1 MLQPQRIQGIDNTI
15 TTAWVDQFSVA
26 DRPVAEDLLD
36 IIRFVNADELSL
48 GLKNLIL
55 ANVPQDEG
63 AALFVEQHPK
73 IYDGQPVPFYKVPRR
88 KKNRRSEGAAPP
100 PVRTERHF
108 KHETGSEGLIATILT
123 GLSRA
128 EATRFTLH
136 PTMREWRESR
146 PKHFLIVSDFIGSGN
161 RVLKMLEAAWRV
173 PTLRSWWS
181 NKTIRFTICAYSGT
195 EEGIQAIEAHPS
207 KPTVRLVMGCPRI
220 QDQPAESRKRLIDL
234 CKRYCKVRPTGDF
247 TALGYGDSGGLLAF
261 DHGAPNNMPLI
272 LHRSWAGWHTLFK
285 QRSTALIMPVV
296 GPGDAREELATALS
310 RLRQQKLAASDAVL
324 DGPVETQQLTLILAA
339 LRGRPRTISAVS
351 ARTGLP
357 VDLVQTVMLRAHSSK
372 LIDDVG
378 RLTGAAYREFE
389 YLRRPRRIRRE
400 PPLVNRDGLYYTPQ
414 SLRPSM
420 LRRPR

>member
-1 MLQPQRIQGIDNTI
+1 
-15 TTAWVDQFSVA
+15 
-26 DRPVAEDLLD
+26 
-36 IIRFVNADELSL
+36 
-48 GLKNLIL
+48 
-55 ANVPQDEG
+55 
-63 AALFVEQHPK
+63 
-73 IYDGQPVPFYKVPRR
+73 
-88 KKNRRSEGAAPP
+88 
-100 PVRTERHF
+100 
-108 KHETGSEGLIATILT
+108 
-123 GLSRA
+123 
-128 EATRFTLH
+128 
-136 PTMREWRESR
+136 
-146 PKHFLIVSDFIGSGN
+146 
-161 RVLKMLEAAWRV
+161 
-173 PTLRSWWS
+173 
-181 NKTIRFTICAYSGT
+181 
-195 EEGIQAIEAHPS
+195 
-207 KPTVRLVMGCPRI
+207 
-220 QDQPAESRKRLIDL
+220 
-234 CKRYCKVRPTGDF
+234 
-247 TALGYGDSGGLLAF
+247 
-261 DHGAPNNMPLI
+261 
-272 LHRSWAGWHTLFK
+272 
-285 QRSTALIMPVV
+285 MPVV